1 MSGKDVLKLLLVAF
15 GFTKVNIRTYRGDY
29 NYIGYEIH
37 ATGDNDICY
46 DEENCEG
53 LMFNI
58 TNIIETMRKEGI
70 DAKYWIFDGGDYSV
84 REVLDM
90 ADGEPSDFVKEY
102 PTVDIE
108 AYMEHIKP
116 LTKSREQ
123 K

>member
-15 GFTKVNIRTYRGDY
+15 GFTKVKIRTYRGEY

-37 ATGDNDICY
+37 ATGDDGICY

-58 TNIIETMRKEGI
+58 ANIIETMRKEDI

-90 ADGEPSDFVKEY
+90 ADGEPSDFVDEY
-102 PTVDIE
+102 YLPN
-108 AYMEHIKP
+108 HI
-116 LTKSREQ
+116 
-123 K
+123 